1 MKEKWLEFLTEKK
14 KSFFFLNQYIFK
26 YFLKF
31 IALAKMSN
39 AMLNSPVSLD
49 IIALT

>member
-14 KSFFFLNQYIFK
+14 IFFFLNQNTFK